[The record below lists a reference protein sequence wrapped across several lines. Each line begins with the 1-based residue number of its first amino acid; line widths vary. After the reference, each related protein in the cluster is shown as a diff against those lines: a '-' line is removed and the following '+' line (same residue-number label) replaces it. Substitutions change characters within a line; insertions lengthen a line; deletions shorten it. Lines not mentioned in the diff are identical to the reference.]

1 VGCQKRSLVPRSNK
15 FGDAPRGDADKGRA
29 PAGVWAGALY
39 ILPAEHGG
47 RVGGRLFAQRAKR
60 SFVPGNRVELF
71 LISAQDPAGLPMDHV
86 DLPASESGHAFID
99 IAAGLKPIICD
110 PALHPAPRV
119 RACE

>member
-1 VGCQKRSLVPRSNK
+1 MGNMGTFRRK
-15 FGDAPRGDADKGRA
+15 DKGRA

-60 SFVPGNRVELF
+60 SFVPGTQSNRVELF

-86 DLPASESGHAFID
+86 EMDGFSR
-99 IAAGLKPIICD
+99 AA
-110 PALHPAPRV
+110 
-119 RACE
+119 